1 MLRLPPY
8 FNPRP
13 PRGERPCNTGRWC
26 GRWSISI
33 HALREESDSGIS
45 LGIPPLVN
53 FNPRPPRG
61 ERLTRQTW
69 YRIAEQFQSTPS
81 ARRATASVLTGKF
94 FHLISIHALR
104 EESDRA
110 FFVLI
115 RHEFQFQS
123 TPSARRATSG
133 AREQLYQILYF
144 NPRPPRGE
152 RRTKHGTSETRPKF
166 QSTPSAR
173 RATWLFCFLPGCHRN
188 FNPRPPRGER
198 RVYNHIENSVAIFQ
212 STPSARRATLTCCSR
227 SSRAC
232 DFNPR
237 PPRGERRWHPRR
249 CFDFPHISIHAL
261 REESD
266 RRGRGTRRRSDNF
279 NPRPP
284 RGERLAQRRVVR
296 ADEEFQSTPSARRA
310 TARHAFRAFAERI
323 SIHALREE
331 SDLVASGVNFAM
343 MYFNPRPPRGER
355 LMCRNSLKRLS
366 IFQSTPSARRA
377 TSGSVMT
384 SLSGRFQSTPSARRA
399 TLAVEPGLIR
409 WEFQSTPSARRA
421 TGQAQILTYGVI
433 N

>member
-1 MLRLPPY
+1 MSLP
-8 FNPRP
+8 
-13 PRGERPCNTGRWC
+13 T
-26 GRWSISI
+26 SMALHISI
-33 HALREESDSGIS
+33 HALREESDPTAKRRRYQDFI
-45 LGIPPLVN
+45 
-53 FNPRPPRG
+53 
-61 ERLTRQTW
+61 
-69 YRIAEQFQSTPS
+69 FQSTPS

-266 RRGRGTRRRSDNF
+266 IILAVVDVQDVGFQSTPSARRATRLSTARQARSPYF

-284 RGERLAQRRVVR
+284 RGERPVYATGNRW
-296 ADEEFQSTPSARRA
+296 AIEFQSTPSARRA
-310 TARHAFRAFAERI
+310 TRMHASSPCSR
-323 SIHALREE
+323 S
-331 SDLVASGVNFAM
+331 
-343 MYFNPRPPRGER
+343 YFNPRPPRGER
-355 LMCRNSLKRLS
+355 QQKQRKNPMLLFHYTHLCT
-366 IFQSTPSARRA
+366 I
-377 TSGSVMT
+377 
-384 SLSGRFQSTPSARRA
+384 
-399 TLAVEPGLIR
+399 
-409 WEFQSTPSARRA
+409 
-421 TGQAQILTYGVI
+421 
-433 N
+433 